1 MFQLPPADSS
11 ALIGNYQVDASR
23 RAGGLEGYP
32 KPGSWRYVPL
42 NDYQKRLAVLLA
54 DQERARNE
62 LAQLKQLDAGWD
74 GDRAEKISPGAIVAA
89 HAALEKLLP
98 IAPAPAI
105 VPNVNGTASLEWDTE
120 RGYAH
125 LELSSK
131 AYSFLLATKGRQA
144 VGMKGLGPAPY
155 VHIANMIG
163 PALFDT
169 PSGDTSTTVI
179 VYSA

>member
-1 MFQLPPADSS
+1 MFELPPVDSS
-11 ALIGNYQVDASR
+11 ALIGSYQIDTSR
-23 RAGGLEGYP
+23 RAGSLGSYP
-32 KPGSWRYVPL
+32 KSGSWRYVPL
-42 NDYQKRLAVLLA
+42 NDYQKHLAVLLA

-62 LAQLKQLDAGWD
+62 LAHLKHLDAGWD
-74 GDRAEKISPGAIVAA
+74 GAGAEKINVGAVAAA

-98 IAPAPAI
+98 LAPAPAI

-131 AYSFLLATKGRQA
+131 AYSFLLTSKGRKA
-144 VGMKGLGPAPY
+144 VGMKGQGAAPY
-155 VHIANMIG
+155 AHIANMISS
-163 PALFDT
+163 ALFDT
-169 PSGDTSTTVI
+169 QSGDSSTTVI